1 MPNWCRNILDITGP
15 VDEVA
20 RFKREAI
27 GVSPWNKND
36 PTEEPNPLNFHNLV
50 PIPPEVLRA
59 GYTNSGYDW
68 ECEHWGC
75 KWGACKAYIHAE
87 SPGAVSY
94 WFETPWCPPFQFLET
109 VSDLFSRLRFELV
122 YFEEMNHYHGAAV
135 AQDGEVQNDFVNQA
149 P

>member
-1 MPNWCRNILDITGP
+1 M
-15 VDEVA
+15 DEVA

-27 GVSPWNKND
+27 GVSPWNKMTRRKNQ
-36 PTEEPNPLNFHNLV
+36 NPLNFHTSCPSRPRCCEQDTRILAMTGNV
-50 PIPPEVLRA
+50 STGDA
-59 GYTNSGYDW
+59 SGRLQGLHPRW
-68 ECEHWGC
+68 
-75 KWGACKAYIHAE
+75 
-87 SPGAVSY
+87 SLPGAVSY